1 MKKLVLAAFAAAVA
15 LAPLAAEAHVTGE
28 RHKHKVRVYRGT
40 KASHEYKR
48 QQQEKKAEEKKA
60 EEAKEQAPAAAEP
73 EKK

>member
-15 LAPLAAEAHVTGE
+15 IAPLAAEAHVTGE

-48 QQQEKKAEEKKA
+48 QQQEKKAEET
-60 EEAKEQAPAAAEP
+60 KEQAPAAAEP

>member
-15 LAPLAAEAHVTGE
+15 IAPLAAEAHVTGE

-48 QQQEKKAEEKKA
+48 QQQEKKAEE
-60 EEAKEQAPAAAEP
+60 AKEQAPAAAEP